1 MSRPRVRTQA
11 GFTLLEV
18 LVAFAI
24 LAVAVVSLI
33 QLASQGL
40 RLLKLSGDH
49 QQALLLADRIA
60 RETQVSPDDAKTDSV
75 DSGEE
80 GNFAWERR
88 ITRLPLPEEFE
99 PKTTLGKELPGLY
112 TVSVAVRW
120 GRNQTVEVA
129 TLRAPVESA
138 PATPATQAPSAAG
151 NQPLVPIPGAQPSAG
166 GTAAGPFGAG
176 MRPFTR

>member
-1 MSRPRVRTQA
+1 MSHRSARAQA

-33 QLASQGL
+33 ELASQGL

-49 QQALLLADRIA
+49 QQALDLADRIA
-60 RETQVSPDDAKTDSV
+60 RDTQVSPDVAAADAV

-88 ITRLPLPEEFE
+88 ITRLALPEELE
-99 PKTTLGKELPGLY
+99 PKATTPGKEVPGLY
-112 TVSVAVRW
+112 AVSVAVRW
-120 GRNQTVEVA
+120 GRSQTVEVA
-129 TLRAPVESA
+129 TLRAPTA
-138 PATPATQAPSAAG
+138 AATPVTPAPSTAG
-151 NQPLVPIPGAQPSAG
+151 DQPPPRSQGSQPTAG
-166 GTAAGPFGAG
+166 GSGAG
-176 MRPFTR
+176 SVGGAIRR